1 MVSIAS
7 YLLSKT
13 HSFVTISLSSIFM
26 ESKTILI
33 TGAGG
38 YIGSEMTGFFLQNGY
53 RVNALDRFFFGRDVF
68 QKHAGNP
75 NLEIITED
83 VRYCPEDIFRG
94 VYAVIDLAGL
104 SNDPSAELDPSLTEE
119 INEKGPV
126 RIATLAKNSG
136 VARYVFASSCS
147 VYGHGAKTRLT
158 EMSALA
164 PVSLYAKA
172 KIEAEK
178 ELLKFSDSNF
188 IVTILRNATCYGL
201 SARMRFDLAVNLMT
215 LHAFKNHKITIMG
228 GGQQWRPF
236 VHIYDVAR
244 AYRMVLEANQKLV
257 QGQIFNV
264 GSDDQNYQVV
274 SLAHIVKDYFPG
286 ISIEYAPDDPDRR
299 DYNVSFDKI
308 ARTLNF
314 QPTKRVQDGVGEIK
328 KALEG
333 GVLSDDL
340 KTVTVKYYKYLID
353 ADITL
358 ANVKY
363 NGKLF

>member
-1 MVSIAS
+1 
-7 YLLSKT
+7 
-13 HSFVTISLSSIFM
+13 M

-38 YIGSEMTGFFLQNGY
+38 YIGSEMVGFFLNAGY
-53 RVNALDRFFFGRDVF
+53 VVKAFDRFFFGRDVL
-68 QKHAGNP
+68 QRHAGNP
-75 NLEIITED
+75 NLEMITED
-83 VRYCPEDIFRG
+83 VRHCPEGIFRG

-119 INEKGPV
+119 INQKGPV
-126 RIATLAKNSG
+126 RIALLAKEEG
-136 VARYVFASSCS
+136 VERYVFASSCS
-147 VYGHGAKTRLT
+147 VYGHGANVKLT
-158 EMSALA
+158 EESSLA

-178 ELLKFSDSNF
+178 KLLKLSDSNF

-215 LHAFKNHKITIMG
+215 LHAFKNRKITIMG

-244 AYRMVLEANQKLV
+244 AYQMVLEANLKLV

-264 GSDDQNYQVV
+264 GSNNQNYQVV
-274 SLAHIVKDYFPG
+274 SLAHIVKNYFPG

-299 DYNVSFDKI
+299 NYNVSFDKI

-314 QPTKRVQDGVGEIK
+314 QPTKKVQDGVGEIK

-333 GVLSDDL
+333 GLLNDDL

-353 ADITL
+353 ADATL
-358 ANVKY
+358 AQVKY
-363 NGKLF
+363 RGKLF